1 MLKILMIFL
10 IFVSLYAWEALNL
23 LRKREIKELAV
34 FSFLIMIGLAL
45 SLFMVIRSFI

>member
-10 IFVSLYAWEALNL
+10 IFVSLFTWEASQL

-34 FSFLIMIGLAL
+34 FSFLMMIGLAL